1 MKDLRRQKHEIHRHA
16 ARRDE
21 RQRVDQRG
29 RRPRRRRE
37 KRVRARACDE
47 EQQHVKHEDAVEAK
61 QPNERRGDDGIHKR
75 LAEVEAI
82 NLSIGS
88 LDEMDERRRSVDGD
102 AKLFTALQENAVW
115 SISVDAD
122 VALEIAPLVGEVVI
136 VRDAE
141 RHHHVRRFIALH
153 AHRLHDVDG
162 HCGGEQRR
170 EPYDRDDLRRRHA
183 HIIEYSASNLA

>member
-1 MKDLRRQKHEIHRHA
+1 ME
-16 ARRDE
+16 
-21 RQRVDQRG
+21 
-29 RRPRRRRE
+29 
-37 KRVRARACDE
+37 
-47 EQQHVKHEDAVEAK
+47 HEDAVQAE
-61 QPNERRGDDGIHKR
+61 QPHERRGDDGIHER

-115 SISVDAD
+115 SIAVDAD

-141 RHHHVRRFIALH
+141 RHHHVRRFVALD
-153 AHRLHDVDG
+153 AHRLHDVDR

-170 EPYDRDDLRRRHA
+170 ERYDRDDLRRRHA
-183 HIIEYSASNLA
+183 HIIEYSAANLA